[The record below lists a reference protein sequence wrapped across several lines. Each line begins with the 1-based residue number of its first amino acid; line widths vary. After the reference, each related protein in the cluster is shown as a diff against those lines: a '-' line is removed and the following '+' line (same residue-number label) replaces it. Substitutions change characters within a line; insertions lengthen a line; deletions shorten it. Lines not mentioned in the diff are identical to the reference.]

1 MCRTKLKWLIAVMVG
16 AALLIGVASLIPSE
30 RWETREK
37 QATREASNL
46 LLAVKRHYL
55 EHEKW
60 PAKLQDAAPYL
71 ENASF
76 IEPWGMEYKYAIV
89 LITQVDGQAGEMPY
103 VWSERV
109 VDGKLQVYGIKPPEP
124 IEPPGCNR

>member
-1 MCRTKLKWLIAVMVG
+1 MVG

-37 QATREASNL
+37 QATREARNL
-46 LLAVKRHYL
+46 LLAVKKHYL
-55 EHEKW
+55 EHGTW
-60 PAKLQDAAPYL
+60 PATLEDASSYL

-76 IEPWGMEYKYAIV
+76 IDPWGVAYKYAIV

-103 VWSERV
+103 LWSERV